1 MPSETREPREVS
13 VQDLLQMWA
22 KADEERGDK
31 QGMVM
36 SRNSDWLEARVRLLT
51 AALKEEQDG

>member
-1 MPSETREPREVS
+1 
-13 VQDLLQMWA
+13 MWA